1 MEKLVHLKK
10 VSLANGETLG
20 YRERIGGE
28 EILLLIHGNMTS
40 SKHWDLLIE
49 ELDPKYTLYAVDM
62 RGFGISSYHTPI
74 ERIQDFSDDIKL
86 FVDEMGLKDF
96 GIIGWSTG
104 GAVAMEFCADYPGY
118 CNRLIL
124 LSSAST
130 RGYPFFGTDQN
141 GQPDITKRLQTVVD
155 IRKDPLRTIPIQGAY
170 DSKDREMLKGIW
182 NALIYRKV
190 QPKPEKYE
198 EYVEDMITQRNLADV
213 YHSLN
218 TFNISMK
225 YNGLTQGSDKVNAI
239 TIPVLVLRG
248 DEDLVITDEMTK
260 EILEDFRGRARYV
273 ELTGCGHSPLIDN
286 LKLLTEEIEKFLD

>member
-1 MEKLVHLKK
+1 MAKLVHLKK

-28 EILLLIHGNMTS
+28 ENLLLIHGNMTS

-49 ELDPKYTLYAVDM
+49 ELDSKYKLYAVDM

-74 ERIQDFSDDIKL
+74 ERIKDFSDDIKL

-225 YNGLTQGSDKVNAI
+225 HNGLTQGSGKVNAI

-248 DEDLVITDEMTK
+248 NEDLVITDEMTK
-260 EILEDFRGRARYV
+260 EILEDFKGRAQYV
-273 ELTGCGHSPLIDN
+273 ELTGCGHSPLVDN
-286 LKLLTEEIEKFLD
+286 LKLLTAEVEKFLG

>member
-1 MEKLVHLKK
+1 MDKLVHLKK

-28 EILLLIHGNMTS
+28 ENLLLIHGNMTS

-49 ELDPKYTLYAVDM
+49 ELDPKYKLYAVDM

-74 ERIQDFSDDIKL
+74 ERIKDFSDDIKL
-86 FVDEMGLKDF
+86 FVDEMGLENF

-141 GQPDITKRLQTVVD
+141 GQPNITKRLQTVAD
-155 IRKDPLRTIPIQGAY
+155 IQRDPLRTIPIQRAY
-170 DSKDREMLKGIW
+170 DSKDREVLKGIW
-182 NALIYRKV
+182 NALIYRKA

-260 EILEDFRGRARYV
+260 EILEDFKGRAQYV
-273 ELTGCGHSPLIDN
+273 ELTGCGHSPLVDN
-286 LKLLTEEIEKFLD
+286 LKLLTAEVEKFLG